1 MADGG
6 GHQRSGDGHYC
17 GGLVGATVGR
27 TVRIAAES
35 GARRVRRR
43 GGGPPQE
50 GDRGAVEIDLVTG
63 VVEDRDGPVRE
74 ERVERGVVRFGDL
87 LQQAV
92 EPVEHHRCTGRLLGL
107 DLAEQRRDVVPPW
120 VADVRRDPVRRRL
133 GHHAGE
139 ERMTVRLDEPR
150 HQHRVAE
157 VAFRAARRG
166 RTALGE

>member
-6 GHQRSGDGHYC
+6 GHQRSGDGHHC
-17 GGLVGATVGR
+17 GGFVGATVRR

-87 LQQAV
+87 L
-92 EPVEHHRCTGRLLGL
+92 
-107 DLAEQRRDVVPPW
+107 
-120 VADVRRDPVRRRL
+120 
-133 GHHAGE
+133 
-139 ERMTVRLDEPR
+139 
-150 HQHRVAE
+150 
-157 VAFRAARRG
+157 
-166 RTALGE
+166 